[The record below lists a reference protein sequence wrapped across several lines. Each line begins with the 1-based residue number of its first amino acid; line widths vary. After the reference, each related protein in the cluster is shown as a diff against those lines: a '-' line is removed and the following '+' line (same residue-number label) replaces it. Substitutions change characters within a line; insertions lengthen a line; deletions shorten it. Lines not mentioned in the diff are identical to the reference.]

1 MRTNGQIKIARP
13 SWLPLKQG
21 TVSRQSRKRKFPS
34 QLRVFT
40 ERAGVSPM
48 APGPCMELPPASAGA
63 PHPGPVHAPL
73 ILHRE
78 TPPRLC
84 STPGSCKDS
93 FPARQAGPRGPGSL
107 WCLMVTTCRGAGG
120 VMGEGRGR
128 AGRESRAPS
137 HACPPS
143 VGGPGSLGGAASIPA
158 PSSPL
163 PPTLIFSD
171 SGWEAGKAGAPAVE
185 APEPGSALLHFPLL
199 YLEAYVTGMAS
210 QR

>member
-1 MRTNGQIKIARP
+1 MC
-13 SWLPLKQG
+13 
-21 TVSRQSRKRKFPS
+21 SRSELAS
-34 QLRVFT
+34 
-40 ERAGVSPM
+40 AHM
-48 APGPCMELPPASAGA
+48 APGPCMELPPASAVPPTPA
-63 PHPGPVHAPL
+63 LFMPPDSAQRP
-73 ILHRE
+73 
-78 TPPRLC
+78 PPRLC

-93 FPARQAGPRGPGSL
+93 FPAQQAGPRGPGSL
-107 WCLMVTTCRGAGG
+107 WCLMVTPCRGAGG

-128 AGRESRAPS
+128 AGRESCAPS

-171 SGWEAGKAGAPAVE
+171 SGREAGKAGAPAVE
-185 APEPGSALLHFPLL
+185 APEPGSALLQFPLL